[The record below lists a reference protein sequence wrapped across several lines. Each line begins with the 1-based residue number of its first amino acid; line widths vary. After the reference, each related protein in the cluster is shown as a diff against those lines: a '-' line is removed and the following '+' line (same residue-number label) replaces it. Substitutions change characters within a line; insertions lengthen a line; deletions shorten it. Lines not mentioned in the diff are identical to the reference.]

1 MWRFLKYLGQIDWL
15 EDPQVVEVRL
25 QALQQRITILVT
37 TIEFSM
43 F

>member
-1 MWRFLKYLGQIDWL
+1 MRRFLEHLGQIDWL
-15 EDPQVVEVRL
+15 EDPQIMEVRL
-25 QALQQRITILVT
+25 QALQQKITILVT